1 MPVFALVDCNNFYAS
16 CERVF
21 NHKLRDKPIVIL
33 SNNDGCVIS
42 RSNEAKALGIAMGAP
57 YFEYKKICLDNKVT
71 VLSSNYQYY
80 GDMSNRVMTSFKYL
94 VDDSNVEIYS
104 IDEAFLNLD
113 KLPEEDLTKYA
124 HSIKDKIVM
133 WTGLPVSIGIGPSK
147 TLAKVANFMAKKS
160 KCGVFNITDKRIRG
174 EVLTSLKVGD
184 IWGIG
189 KRIAIH
195 LGKLGITTAA
205 GLRDSDPKYIRKIF
219 GVEGERIVR
228 ELNGVACFELETNPQ
243 DRQNIM
249 TSRSFGTPV
258 TELTDLQEAI
268 ADYAARACVKMR
280 GQESKAQGINVFVQT
295 NWHKDKE
302 NFYQNGSNYLFDTP
316 TDDTSLVICKAK
328 EIVKALF
335 KPGLSYKKVGICLLN
350 LGAKDDYQGSFF
362 NNPVQI
368 IDKTKKSLLMQSLDK
383 INQKMGRNT
392 IFFAAQGIKKPWVM
406 KSGFKSPHYTTNWKE
421 IPMAL
426 A

>member
-21 NHKLRDKPIVIL
+21 NPKLENKAIVIL

-42 RSNEAKALGIAMGAP
+42 RSNEAKALGVPMGAP
-57 YFEYKKICLDNKVT
+57 YFEYQKICLDNKVT
-71 VLSSNYQYY
+71 VLSSNYEYY
-80 GDMSNRVMTSFKYL
+80 GDMSNRVMSSLKQL
-94 VDDSNVEIYS
+94 VDDSNVEVYS

-124 HSIKDKIVM
+124 CSIKDKIGM
-133 WTGLPVSIGIGPSK
+133 WIGLPVSIGIGPSK

-160 KCGVFNITDKRIRG
+160 KCGVFNITDEKIRQDT
-174 EVLTSLKVGD
+174 LASLKVGD
-184 IWGIG
+184 IWGVG

-195 LGKLGITTAA
+195 LSKLGITTA
-205 GLRDSDPKYIRKIF
+205 GCLRDSDPKYIRKIF
-219 GVEGERIVR
+219 GVVGERIVR

-249 TSRSFGTPV
+249 TSRSFGNPV
-258 TELTDLQEAI
+258 TELADLQEAI
-268 ADYAARACVKMR
+268 ADYAARACIKMR
-280 GQESKAQGINVFVQT
+280 AQESKAQGINVFVQT

-302 NFYQNGSNYLFDTP
+302 NFYQKGNNYLFDIP

-335 KPGLSYKKVGICLLN
+335 KPGLSYKKVGICLLSLN
-350 LGAKDDYQGSFF
+350 AKDNCQFSFF
-362 NNPVQI
+362 NNSVQI
-368 IDKTKKSLLMQSLDK
+368 IDKAKKSLVMQSLDI
-383 INQKMGRNT
+383 INQKMGRGT
-392 IFFAAQGIKKPWVM
+392 IFFAAQGTKKAWAM
-406 KSGFKSPHYTTNWKE
+406 KRDFKSPHYTTNWKE
-421 IPMAL
+421 IPKAL
-426 A
+426 T